1 VQLVD
6 PASRTTALPVG
17 GGVVRGEDGLLRSNG
32 RSQRTSC
39 SASSRQRAVRHPRER
54 AARHRASLTSAARG
68 LPVSSSCG
76 THIVDRAEGP
86 GPEADPLPGSWLSPT
101 AVGAASALGTW
112 AIYLLRGHRGLPLC
126 WRAERRGA
134 IVAGAALSA
143 VRTAQWSAQ
152 HSTQSPAG
160 GSIAVRGGAS
170 TRKALG
176 GSIAV
181 RGGAHSYNEKPCI
194 AVRGG
199 AHFTMKSPAAT
210 MVPSMVHCAS
220 AQQSCACCRVAC
232 DTALRG
238 VDLKPSTTRCMV
250 DVLHLGA
257 GRASFPYSGCA
268 VGWCCLHNG
277 SNNGSLRVHGVCR

>member
-101 AVGAASALGTW
+101 AVGAACAGHLGHLSVARAQGAAALLANRTAW
-112 AIYLLRGHRGLPLC
+112 RHRSE
-126 WRAERRGA
+126 RSTERRA
-134 IVAGAALSA
+134 HRAMERA
-143 VRTAQWSAQ
+143 AQ
-152 HSTQSPAG
+152 HA
-160 GSIAVRGGAS
+160 
-170 TRKALG
+170 
-176 GSIAV
+176 
-181 RGGAHSYNEKPCI
+181 KPC
-194 AVRGG
+194 RRQ
-199 AHFTMKSPAAT
+199 HRCQRWCFYTKSPRRQ
-210 MVPSMVHCAS
+210 H
-220 AQQSCACCRVAC
+220 
-232 DTALRG
+232 
-238 VDLKPSTTRCMV
+238 RC
-250 DVLHLGA
+250 
-257 GRASFPYSGCA
+257 
-268 VGWCCLHNG
+268 
-277 SNNGSLRVHGVCR
+277 